1 MNNKDLVGKFLIIK
15 DIKFSDYM
23 KDKDGKI
30 KVYDSFKEAMEICGM
45 YEFEDALVIE
55 VKYNYMETHLP
66 EKKITK

>member
-30 KVYDSFKEAMEICGM
+30 KVYNSFEEAMEICGM

-55 VKYNYMETHLP
+55 IKHNYMENHLP
-66 EKKITK
+66 EKKNN

>member
-1 MNNKDLVGKFLIIK
+1 MKNKDLVGKFLIIK

-30 KVYDSFKEAMEICGM
+30 KVYDSFEEAMEICGM

-55 VKYNYMETHLP
+55 IKHNYMENHLP
-66 EKKITK
+66 EKK

>member
-30 KVYDSFKEAMEICGM
+30 KVYNSFEEAMEICGM

-55 VKYNYMETHLP
+55 IKHNYMENHLP
-66 EKKITK
+66 EKNN

>member
-30 KVYDSFKEAMEICGM
+30 KVYDSFEEAMEICGM
-45 YEFEDALVIE
+45 YEFQYALVIE
-55 VKYNYMETHLP
+55 IKYNYMENHLP
-66 EKKITK
+66 EKNN

>member
-30 KVYDSFKEAMEICGM
+30 KVYNSFEEAMEICGM
-45 YEFEDALVIE
+45 YEFEDALVVEI
-55 VKYNYMETHLP
+55 KHNYMENHHP
-66 EKKITK
+66 EKNN

>member
-30 KVYDSFKEAMEICGM
+30 KVYDSFEEAMEICGM

-55 VKYNYMETHLP
+55 IKYNYMENNHP
-66 EKKITK
+66 EKNN

>member
-30 KVYDSFKEAMEICGM
+30 KVYNSFEEAMEICGM

-55 VKYNYMETHLP
+55 IKHNYMENHPP
-66 EKKITK
+66 EKKNN